1 MSFMSGDM
9 LCKDVYTF
17 HTKYLYSYGLAVLE
31 ITFSNRPFS
40 RHFASL
46 NDKIV
51 FVWLVIS
58 TKTIKYVNKVGMGIT
73 RGIMKVKS
81 CSHNLMND
89 IVHSAK
95 NMEAN
100 VSMRNVLLQVSI
112 MSVLFIVLCLQV
124 LFKPCMIHKIL

>member
-89 IVHSAK
+89 IAK
-95 NMEAN
+95 NMEGN
-100 VSMRNVLLQVSI
+100 VIMRNVQQQVSI
-112 MSVLFIVLCLQV
+112 ISALCIVLCLQA